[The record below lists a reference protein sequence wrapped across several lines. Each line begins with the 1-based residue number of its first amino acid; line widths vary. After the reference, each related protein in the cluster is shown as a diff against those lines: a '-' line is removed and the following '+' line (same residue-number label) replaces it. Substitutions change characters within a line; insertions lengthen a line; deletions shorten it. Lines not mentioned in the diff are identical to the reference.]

1 MLTGKLMAVKL
12 MEERYGFL
20 RQRRRDCDLAQ
31 DPQGFAY
38 SCEVYCGAPSRISR
52 SDLIRKSE
60 AFLAKNPKLKGRKMS
75 FKGLSIEDM

>member
-1 MLTGKLMAVKL
+1 MFLGGTVPDEVGNRLDFYEVK
-12 MEERYGFL
+12 
-20 RQRRRDCDLAQ
+20 RD
-31 DPQGFAY
+31 
-38 SCEVYCGAPSRISR
+38 PSRISR